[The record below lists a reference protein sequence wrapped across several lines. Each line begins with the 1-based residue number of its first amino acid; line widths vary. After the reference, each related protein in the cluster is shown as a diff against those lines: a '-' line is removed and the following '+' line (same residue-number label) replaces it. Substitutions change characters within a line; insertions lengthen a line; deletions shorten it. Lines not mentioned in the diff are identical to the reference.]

1 MKFFLDT
8 ANIEQIKKYAPWGVV
23 DGVTTNPSLIAKEGV
38 EHESRIKEIAKII
51 DGPISAEVVATD
63 VAGMVDEGRALAKW
77 HKNVV
82 VKLPTTEAGIQALT
96 QLKKDGIK
104 VNMTLVFSTSQ
115 AILVAKAGAD
125 LISPFVGRLDDISQ
139 DGMQLIAEIMDVW
152 NQYDFASEILVA
164 SIRHPRHVIDAATMG
179 AHVCT
184 MPASV
189 LDQMIKHPLTD
200 IGLEKFLQDY
210 KNSQKQ

>member
-8 ANIEQIKKYAPWGVV
+8 ANIDQIKKYVPWGVV

-38 EHESRIKEIAKII
+38 DHEARIKEIAKIVN
-51 DGPISAEVVATD
+51 GPISAEVVATD
-63 VAGMVDEGRALAKW
+63 VQGMVDEGRALAKW

-115 AILVAKAGAD
+115 ALLVAKAGAD
-125 LISPFVGRLDDISQ
+125 LISPFVGRLDDISE
-139 DGMQLIAEIMDVW
+139 DGMALISEIMDVW
-152 NQYDFASEILVA
+152 NQYDFASEVLVA
-164 SIRHPRHVIDAATMG
+164 SIRHPRHVIDAASMG
-179 AHVCT
+179 AHVAT
-184 MPASV
+184 MPANV

-210 KNSQKQ
+210 KNSQK